1 VGYHCGLGGLIAV
14 EESFEELPACLV
26 ITPGFGFTVYGLWL
40 MAYGL
45 WFMVYG
51 LWLMVLWFMAHG
63 FWFLVYGLRASLN
76 TQSLRPTAQNR
87 NLPKLI
93 TSLVVGF
100 RISINFCSVQS
111 LRQIKR

>member
-1 VGYHCGLGGLIAV
+1 MPRHHPWIW
-14 EESFEELPACLV
+14 
-26 ITPGFGFTVYGLWL
+26 VYGLWL

-45 WFMVYG
+45 WLMAYGLQFMVYG
-51 LWLMVLWFMAHG
+51 LRFTVYGLWFTVYGLWFM
-63 FWFLVYGLRASLN
+63 VYGLRASLN